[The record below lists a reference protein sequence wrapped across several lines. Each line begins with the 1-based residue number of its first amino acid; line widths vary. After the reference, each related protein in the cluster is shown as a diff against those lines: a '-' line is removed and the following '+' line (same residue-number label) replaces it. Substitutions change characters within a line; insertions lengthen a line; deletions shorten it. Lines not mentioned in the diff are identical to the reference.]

1 MSQSRTDPALR
12 NAQPMNED
20 KHQLVTHRPAHAE
33 APIEKERGIEQGG
46 ISFAPSFDSFSAGF
60 GISNLNRQANI
71 VFEFLVDSLSA
82 VTVCVQFN

>member
-1 MSQSRTDPALR
+1 MTKYILNIQIYCLSEEYECS
-12 NAQPMNED
+12 AQ
-20 KHQLVTHRPAHAE
+20 
-33 APIEKERGIEQGG
+33 KERGIEQGG